1 VTRVVVIGGGIA
13 GTGAALAARAAGAE
27 VTLLDGGA
35 GASSLAGGAMD
46 VTSWEDTPREGD
58 PSADDVLAEPA
69 VAAALNELHELVRPA
84 AAPATVATMAGIVRP
99 ARAVD
104 RALLDL
110 AGLTG
115 GIVFVPRADHPG
127 WDAGALARAWN
138 DTRIARARGVEFVA
152 LDATLTRFVDER
164 HLAHAELAARH
175 DEPARLAW
183 LAARV
188 KDALGRRTEARV
200 LAVVVPPWLGIE
212 ATREAALS
220 SAVGVPCGEPLAGP
234 GGPSGL
240 RFERARD
247 RAFARRE
254 IAVVAAR
261 AKEIAQD
268 GHEWHV
274 SLERGAS
281 LVADRV
287 VLATGGL
294 IGGGLAYAPS
304 NAVLAGE
311 VPARA
316 RASFASTVDAP
327 VTIGAGGRALG
338 IPGSLFGESPETL
351 AWPFAVGAPLL
362 ETAGVLATSSGHVQ
376 NGLYAAGDVVADRPR
391 TWLGAL
397 AQGARAGAAAAT

>member
-1 VTRVVVIGGGIA
+1 MTRIVVVGAGVA
-13 GTGAALAARAAGAE
+13 GTAAALAARAGGAE
-27 VTLLDGGA
+27 VTVLDGGA

-46 VTSWEDTPREGD
+46 VTSWEDTPREGETG
-58 PSADDVLAEPA
+58 ADDVLAETA
-69 VAAALNELHELVRPA
+69 VAAALAELGELVRPTA
-84 AAPATVATMAGIVRP
+84 VHATIATMAGIVRP

-110 AGLTG
+110 SPLTA
-115 GIVFVPRADHPG
+115 GIVFVPRADHPS

-152 LDATLTRFVDER
+152 IDATLTRFVDER

-175 DEPARLAW
+175 DDPARLAW

-200 LAVVVPPWLGIE
+200 LGVIVPPWLGLDE
-212 ATREAALS
+212 TREAALS
-220 SAVGVPCGEPLAGP
+220 AAVGLPCGEPLVGP

-240 RFERARD
+240 RFERTRD

-268 GHEWHV
+268 GEEWHV
-274 SLERGAS
+274 TLERGAP
-281 LVADRV
+281 LVADRI

-294 IGGGLAYAPS
+294 VGGGLAYAPS

-316 RASFASTVDAP
+316 RAATD
-327 VTIGAGGRALG
+327 GRAGLE
-338 IPGSLFGESPETL
+338 SLYGPVRQPDAE
-351 AWPFAVGAPLL
+351 
-362 ETAGVLATSSGHVQ
+362 
-376 NGLYAAGDVVADRPR
+376 
-391 TWLGAL
+391 
-397 AQGARAGAAAAT
+397 